1 MIRTKIIKNIILV
14 LSSVF
19 FTFLVLEVF
28 IRFILKDGPRNALAF
43 DLKDQPIS
51 FIEDTV
57 LGWRPKTGKYTLKPW
72 SKNGKAT
79 ILTNLG
85 DGGRLT
91 GYNNKKEKIIFL
103 GGSFTKGWAV
113 DDNETFPWLLQ
124 KKIKNYKIKNYG
136 VSGYGGVQSFLKL
149 QNIFENQNNIKL
161 VIYGFIPHHEV
172 RNIASGS
179 WMYLLNKASKRT
191 EGKLSLPYASIKDKK
206 LKIHKPKQYLKLPFG
221 NKSALIAKIEKR
233 ALKLNSFRRSF
244 HETKISQEI
253 ILSMKKISEENK
265 SRFVFLILNKI
276 PDEKFIK
283 YKEFFKKNSVDHINC
298 YFPEGK
304 EYGVEGEGHPNEIG
318 HRLVSECIYDQLSFK
333 DIVG

>member
-179 WMYLLNKASKRT
+179 WMYWLNTASRGT

-221 NKSALIAKIEKR
+221 NKSALITKIEKR
-233 ALKLNSFRRSF
+233 VLKLNAFRRTL

-265 SRFVFLILNKI
+265 SRFAFLILQKI
-276 PDEKFIK
+276 PGEKFIK

-298 YFPEGK
+298 YFQEGK
-304 EYGVEGEGHPNEIG
+304 EYIVEGEGHPNEIG
-318 HRLVSECIYDQLSFK
+318 HKSVSECIYDQLSFK

>member
-14 LSSVF
+14 LSSIF

-43 DLKDQPIS
+43 DLQDQPIS
-51 FIEDTV
+51 SIEDTV

-72 SKNGKAT
+72 SKSGKAT
-79 ILTNLG
+79 ILTNLE

-113 DDNETFPWLLQ
+113 DDNKTFSWLLQ

-179 WMYLLNKASKRT
+179 WMYWLNTASRGT

-221 NKSALIAKIEKR
+221 NKSALITKIEKR
-233 ALKLNSFRRSF
+233 VLKLNAFRRTL

-265 SRFVFLILNKI
+265 SRFAFLILQKI
-276 PDEKFIK
+276 PGEKFIK

-298 YFPEGK
+298 YFQEGK
-304 EYGVEGEGHPNEIG
+304 EYIVEGEGHPNEIG
-318 HRLVSECIYDQLSFK
+318 HKSVSECIYDQLSFK

>member
-43 DLKDQPIS
+43 DLQDQPIS

-79 ILTNLG
+79 ILTNLE

-113 DDNETFPWLLQ
+113 DDNKTFSWLLQ

-179 WMYLLNKASKRT
+179 WMYWLNTASRGT

-265 SRFVFLILNKI
+265 SRFAFLILQKI
-276 PDEKFIK
+276 PGEKFIK

-298 YFPEGK
+298 YFQEGK
-304 EYGVEGEGHPNEIG
+304 EYIVEGEGHPNEIG
-318 HRLVSECIYDQLSFK
+318 HKSVSECIYDQLSFK

>member
-14 LSSVF
+14 LSSIF

-43 DLKDQPIS
+43 DLQGQPIS
-51 FIEDTV
+51 SIEDTV
-57 LGWRPKTGKYTLKPW
+57 LGWRMKTGKYTLKPW
-72 SKNGKAT
+72 SKSGKAT
-79 ILTNLG
+79 ILTNLE

-113 DDNETFPWLLQ
+113 DDNKTFSWLLQ

-179 WMYLLNKASKRT
+179 WMYWLNTASRGT

-221 NKSALIAKIEKR
+221 NKSALITKIEKR
-233 ALKLNSFRRSF
+233 VLKLNAFRRTL

-265 SRFVFLILNKI
+265 SRFAFLILQKI
-276 PDEKFIK
+276 PGEKFIK

-298 YFPEGK
+298 YFQEGK
-304 EYGVEGEGHPNEIG
+304 EYIVEGEGHPNEIG
-318 HRLVSECIYDQLSFK
+318 HKSVSECIYDQLSFK

>member
-1 MIRTKIIKNIILV
+1 MTRREIIKNIILV
-14 LSSVF
+14 LSSIF
-19 FTFLVLEVF
+19 FTFLLLEVF
-28 IRFILKDGPRNALAF
+28 IRFILKDGPRNELGF
-43 DLKDQPIS
+43 DLKDQPIEAM
-51 FIEDTV
+51 EDSV
-57 LGWRPKTGKYTLKPW
+57 LGWRPKTGKHTFKPW
-72 SKNGKAT
+72 SKSGKVT
-79 ILTNLG
+79 IVTNLE

-91 GYNNKKEKIIFL
+91 GYNNKKEKIIFI
-103 GGSFTKGWAV
+103 GGSLTKGWAV
-113 DDNETFPWLLQ
+113 DDTEAFPWLLQ

-136 VSGYGGVQSFLKL
+136 FGGYGGVQSFLKL

-179 WMYLLNKASKRT
+179 WMYLLNKASKTT

-283 YKEFFKKNSVDHINC
+283 YKEFFKKNSIDHINC
-298 YFPEGK
+298 YFPKGK
-304 EYGVEGEGHPNEIG
+304 KYGVEGEGHPNEIG
-318 HRLVSECIYDQLSFK
+318 HKSVSECIYDQLSFK